1 MLLIGNVGYCHLR
14 LFGCAGVNHIVL
26 GNLWKS
32 LLVYLERKGRK
43 VLVSDVERFHFTH
56 IRHRIA
62 LANHQYR
69 LCLVAEFRA
78 NVTSYIVITLV
89 QVQDAMD
96 VQVIAA

>member
-14 LFGCAGVNHIVL
+14 LFGCGGVNHIVL

-62 LANHQYR
+62 LAYHQYR
-69 LCLVAEFRA
+69 LCLVAEFRSY
-78 NVTSYIVITLV
+78 VTSYIVITLV
-89 QVQDAMD
+89 QV
-96 VQVIAA
+96 